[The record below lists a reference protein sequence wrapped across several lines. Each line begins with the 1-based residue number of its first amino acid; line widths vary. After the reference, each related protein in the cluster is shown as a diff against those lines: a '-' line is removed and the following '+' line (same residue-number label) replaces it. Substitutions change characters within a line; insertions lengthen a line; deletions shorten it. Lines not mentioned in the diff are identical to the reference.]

1 MVAPGRRKRRR
12 PKQIWM
18 DCVKRDMR
26 AIGTT
31 KDEVHD
37 ITCWRRSTV
46 SWTHTTKW
54 ERLEEESLPIAI
66 PLRISLSHS
75 PSLII
80 NAPRNM
86 KIVTTSTIVPPTVTS
101 SIFPVVLTFVF
112 RTFRYRL
119 VSLLVFVTLSMISIS
134 FVPTITVMLSAYIKF
149 LTTSTCAD
157 SSFPFAQS
165 FCHYF
170 LWVDVE

>member
-18 DCVKRDMR
+18 DCVNRDMR
-26 AIGTT
+26 AIGAT

-37 ITCWRRSTV
+37 TTCWRRSTV
-46 SWTHTTKW
+46 SVAATHTTKW
-54 ERLEEESLPIAI
+54 EWLEEEESLPIAI

-86 KIVTTSTIVPPTVTS
+86 KIFYNIHNFPPTVTS
-101 SIFPVVLTFVF
+101 SISPVVLTFVF
-112 RTFRYRL
+112 RTFRYL
-119 VSLLVFVTLSMISIS
+119 GSFLCLFLLLS
-134 FVPTITVMLSAYIKF
+134 P
-149 LTTSTCAD
+149 
-157 SSFPFAQS
+157 
-165 FCHYF
+165 
-170 LWVDVE
+170 

>member
-1 MVAPGRRKRRR
+1 MVAPGRKKRRR

-18 DCVKRDMR
+18 DCVNRDMR

-37 ITCWRRSTV
+37 ITCWRRSNV
-46 SWTHTTKW
+46 SVAATHTTKW
-54 ERLEEESLPIAI
+54 ERLEEEEYLPIAI

-86 KIVTTSTIVPPTVTS
+86 KIVTTSTIFPPTVTS
-101 SIFPVVLTFVF
+101 SISPVVLTFVF
-112 RTFRYRL
+112 RTFRCRL
-119 VSLLVFVTLSMISIS
+119 VSSIVFVTLSMIYIS

-149 LTTSTCAD
+149 LTTATCAD

-170 LWVDVE
+170 L